1 MNAVRKVLIVGGGI
15 GGQSAAIAFA
25 KRGVNVEI
33 VEIQPAFNVYGVG
46 IIQQANALK
55 ALDKIG
61 IADEAMKR
69 GLPYGQVKM
78 YAGPGNHFIGLAG
91 PPPTEKYPSHNGISR
106 RTLHEIMYEETQK
119 LGVPYKMGT
128 SVKAFENNE
137 DNVSVTFSDGTKD
150 TYDIVVASDG
160 IRSKTREM
168 VFGSHLQPK
177 YMGLSVWRYAFPRH
191 EDLDTGYMYYGK
203 RSKIGFIPM
212 SEDTM
217 YMFLVS
223 MEGQEWIGES
233 QFIPMLQD
241 YLSEYPVKIAQDASE
256 QIIDPNL
263 VNYRTL
269 EAVRIPEKWYKNRI
283 VIIGDGAHA
292 TVPQLGSGA
301 ALAIEDAVVLAEEL
315 DKVDDV
321 QEGFQNFMERRYK
334 RAIAVVDASEK
345 LAEWEVLEFSGKPL
359 PEDANV
365 GKLIGQTIGLLMQ
378 PF

>member
-1 MNAVRKVLIVGGGI
+1 MNAVTKVLIIGGGI

-256 QIIDPNL
+256 QITDPNL
-263 VNYRTL
+263 VNYRNL
-269 EAVRIPEKWYKNRI
+269 EAVRIPDKWYKNRI

>member
-1 MNAVRKVLIVGGGI
+1 MNAVTKVLIVGGGI

-223 MEGQEWIGES
+223 MEEQEWIGES

-256 QIIDPNL
+256 QITDPNL

-269 EAVRIPEKWYKNRI
+269 EAVRIPDKWYKNRI

>member
-1 MNAVRKVLIVGGGI
+1 MTVVTKVLIVGGGI

-241 YLSEYPVKIAQDASE
+241 YLNEYPVKIAQDASE
-256 QIIDPNL
+256 QITDPNL

-269 EAVRIPEKWYKNRI
+269 EAVRIPDKWYKNRI

>member
-1 MNAVRKVLIVGGGI
+1 MNAVTKVLIVGGGI

-91 PPPTEKYPSHNGISR
+91 TPPTEKYPSHNGISR

-256 QIIDPNL
+256 QITDPNL

-269 EAVRIPEKWYKNRI
+269 EAVRIPDKWYKNRI

>member
-1 MNAVRKVLIVGGGI
+1 MNAVTKVLIVGGGI

-223 MEGQEWIGES
+223 MEGQERIGES

-256 QIIDPNL
+256 QITDPNL

-269 EAVRIPEKWYKNRI
+269 EAVRIPDKWYKNRI

>member
-1 MNAVRKVLIVGGGI
+1 MNAVTKVLIIGGGI

-91 PPPTEKYPSHNGISR
+91 PPPTENYPSHNGISR

-223 MEGQEWIGES
+223 MEEQEWIGES

-256 QIIDPNL
+256 QITDPNL

-269 EAVRIPEKWYKNRI
+269 EAVRIPDKWYKNRI

>member
-1 MNAVRKVLIVGGGI
+1 MNAVTKVLIVGGGI

-223 MEGQEWIGES
+223 MEGQESIGES

-241 YLSEYPVKIAQDASE
+241 YLNEYPVKIAQDASE
-256 QIIDPNL
+256 QITDPNL

-269 EAVRIPEKWYKNRI
+269 EAVRIPDKWYKNRI

>member
-1 MNAVRKVLIVGGGI
+1 MTAVTKVLIVGGGI

-223 MEGQEWIGES
+223 MEGQESIGES

-241 YLSEYPVKIAQDASE
+241 YLNEYPVKIAQDASE
-256 QIIDPNL
+256 QITDPNL

-269 EAVRIPEKWYKNRI
+269 EAVRIPDKWYKNRI

>member
-1 MNAVRKVLIVGGGI
+1 MTAVTKVLIVGGGI

-256 QIIDPNL
+256 QITDPNL

-269 EAVRIPEKWYKNRI
+269 EAVRIPDKWYKNRI

>member
-1 MNAVRKVLIVGGGI
+1 MNAVTKVLIVGGGI

-256 QIIDPNL
+256 QITDPNL

-269 EAVRIPEKWYKNRI
+269 EAVRIPDKWYKNRI

>member
-1 MNAVRKVLIVGGGI
+1 MTAVRKVLIVGGGI

>member
-1 MNAVRKVLIVGGGI
+1 MTAVTKVLIVGGGI

-256 QIIDPNL
+256 QITDPNL

-269 EAVRIPEKWYKNRI
+269 EAVRIPDKWYKNRI

-315 DKVDDV
+315 DKVEDV

>member
-1 MNAVRKVLIVGGGI
+1 MTAVRKVLIVGGGI

-269 EAVRIPEKWYKNRI
+269 EAVRIPDKWYKNRI

>member
-1 MNAVRKVLIVGGGI
+1 MNAVTKVLIVGGGI

-256 QIIDPNL
+256 QITDPNL

-269 EAVRIPEKWYKNRI
+269 EAVRIPDKWYKNRI

-315 DKVDDV
+315 DKVEDV

>member
-1 MNAVRKVLIVGGGI
+1 MNAVTKVLIIGGGI

-91 PPPTEKYPSHNGISR
+91 TPPTEKYPSHNGISR

-223 MEGQEWIGES
+223 MEEQEWIGES

-256 QIIDPNL
+256 QITDPNL
-263 VNYRTL
+263 VNYRNL
-269 EAVRIPEKWYKNRI
+269 EAVRIPDKWYKNRI

>member
-1 MNAVRKVLIVGGGI
+1 MTVVTKVLIVGGGI

-256 QIIDPNL
+256 QITDPNL

-269 EAVRIPEKWYKNRI
+269 EAVRIPDKWYKNRI

-359 PEDANV
+359 PEDANL